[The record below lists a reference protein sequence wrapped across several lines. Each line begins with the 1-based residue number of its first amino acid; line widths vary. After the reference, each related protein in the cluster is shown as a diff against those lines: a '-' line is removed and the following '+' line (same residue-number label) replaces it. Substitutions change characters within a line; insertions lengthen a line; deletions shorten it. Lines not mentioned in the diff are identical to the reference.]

1 MFTSDRHISGCRVA
15 TPGVMV
21 MLAWVAR
28 RGADQTPVCANVC
41 REWSETPLRYA
52 ESFSSWG
59 RCRLAALPRLVSWSC
74 WHGSSAVVLIRH
86 QYALMS
92 AETCQKFRFAMRK
105 VFPLGA
111 DAGLPR
117 CHTWCH
123 GHAGMVVRCGAD
135 GCVC

>member
-1 MFTSDRHISGCRVA
+1 MRLDVFTSDRHISGCRVA

-52 ESFSSWG
+52 ESF
-59 RCRLAALPRLVSWSC
+59 
-74 WHGSSAVVLIRH
+74 
-86 QYALMS
+86 
-92 AETCQKFRFAMRK
+92 
-105 VFPLGA
+105 PLGA
-111 DAGLPR
+111 EAGLPR